1 MTVYYYDQSMHYVVT
16 QNHVSL
22 LFCRHGMYTQR
33 VEPEVR
39 KLHTLG
45 IETALLGLE
54 VMVSKDPEE
63 ARKKM
68 LEEKVLSY
76 ALCLPANMPY
86 RIKDRANAIVTKL
99 RTYETKNPVVLPKL
113 SIMAKARLAKIHFG
127 LKKVMDR
134 TAEELNLEVRPPPKV
149 LSRKKSGFFI
159 AGII

>member
-1 MTVYYYDQSMHYVVT
+1 M
-16 QNHVSL
+16 
-22 LFCRHGMYTQR
+22 
-33 VEPEVR
+33 EPEVR

>member
-1 MTVYYYDQSMHYVVT
+1 MCTKFDNAPCIH
-16 QNHVSL
+16 
-22 LFCRHGMYTQR
+22 RHGMYSR
-33 VEPEVR
+33 RLEPENMMVR

-54 VMVSKDPEE
+54 VMVTKDPEE

-68 LEEKVLSY
+68 LDEKVLSY
-76 ALCLPANMPY
+76 ALCLPANVPY
-86 RIKDRANAIVTKL
+86 RIRERANAVVTKL
-99 RTYETKNPVVLPKL
+99 RTYETKNPVVIPKL

-134 TAEELNLEVRPPPKV
+134 TAEELNLEVRPPPRV
-149 LSRKKSGFFI
+149 LSRAKKSGFFI

>member
-1 MTVYYYDQSMHYVVT
+1 
-16 QNHVSL
+16 
-22 LFCRHGMYTQR
+22 MYTR
-33 VEPEVR
+33 RMEPEVR